1 VKHPQRDHVLKNLA
15 TQLGLSQAPQAI
27 PVPLDWDQ
35 CDPNTPSLMKST
47 TVYWFPFEE
56 QLHGILNNPS
66 IMQISHI
73 FVNQDNPFSCYI
85 PNEYIEEVQDGWNY
99 QCLLDY
105 LDRGINTPGVNLFII
120 GLLIY
125 VKKTHTDGKG
135 RFCLEPVI
143 ALLTLLNFD
152 THAQFVSQICLGYI
166 NDLDLSSTAHKTTSG
181 KNGKC
186 IVKSTGQVTLAV

>member
-73 FVNQDNPFSCYI
+73 FVNQDNPFSRYI